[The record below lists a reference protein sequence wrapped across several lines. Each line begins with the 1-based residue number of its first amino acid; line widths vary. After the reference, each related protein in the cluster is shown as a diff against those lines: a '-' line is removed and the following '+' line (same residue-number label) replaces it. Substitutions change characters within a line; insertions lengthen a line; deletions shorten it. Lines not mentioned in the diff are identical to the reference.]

1 VPLISLCWA
10 PGYYIEG
17 EELLSVV
24 YGSIVQIRQKEMLLF
39 VHFLDSLV
47 SLLVTG
53 FALKV
58 KLEKPPPKPLDSNL
72 DFFLFLL

>member
-1 VPLISLCWA
+1 VPFFSLCWA

-47 SLLVTG
+47 TLLVTG
-53 FALKV
+53 FALKL
-58 KLEKPPPKPLDSNL
+58 KLEQPPPNRLIPILISSYSL
-72 DFFLFLL
+72 